1 MRARLR
7 ESASSFRG
15 RTLLVVL
22 STIFAGL
29 LIAGGLSFAF
39 QAKSASDRA
48 NNELDDEIADL
59 RTLSAA
65 GDAEGVPFESL
76 TELLYAAMTADVPGA
91 HESFAAMID
100 GEIVYV
106 PAGERTVDI
115 THPALLAEIESRRTP
130 DRTVTT
136 DVSYESELMR
146 VAIVPVT
153 VPGDESQGYFIIA
166 YDLGLFYDEVAQ
178 GAWIYAGVSLFTLVL
193 VGVLGA
199 GVMARMLRP
208 VHEINEVAE
217 RADAN
222 DLSARVAVTGSGD
235 EIDRLGASFNSML
248 DRVQDGVEEQRRF
261 LSDAGH
267 ELKTPLTIIRGNLE
281 VVDETDPADVVE
293 TRDLVLDEVD
303 RMSRI
308 VADLSLLAAA
318 GHADFIRI
326 GPESAASIVSE
337 VAAKA
342 SSLGPQ
348 RFTVATSVD
357 QEMVIDRQRIAQ
369 ALLQLC
375 RNAVNH
381 TPPESSVVISAAAT
395 SSPATHPEAGPAVLF
410 RVADD
415 GPGIPYEEQPHI
427 FDRFRRGSGSGGT
440 EGSGLGLAI
449 VAAIAHAHGGWVD
462 LESRPGHGAAF
473 TIVIPRT
480 PWRTEPA
487 PWHTS

>member
-1 MRARLR
+1 MWARLR
-7 ESASSFRG
+7 GSVSSFRG

-29 LIAGGLSFAF
+29 VIAGGMSFAL

-48 NNELDDEIADL
+48 NQELEDEIEDL
-59 RTLSAA
+59 RTVSAA
-65 GDAEGVPFESL
+65 GHEDGSPFESV
-76 TELLYAAMTADVPGA
+76 TDLLYSAMTADVPSA
-91 HESFAAMID
+91 SESFAAMID
-100 GEIVYV
+100 DEIVYI
-106 PAGERTVDI
+106 PAGERSIDI
-115 THPALLAEIESRRTP
+115 THPELVAQMHELKSPA
-130 DRTVTT
+130 RTVTA
-136 DVSYESELMR
+136 DVGFGAELVRM
-146 VAIVPVT
+146 AIVPVT
-153 VPGDESQGYFIIA
+153 VPGDDAQGYFIIV
-166 YDLGLFYDEVAQ
+166 YDLGLFYDEVVQ
-178 GAWIYAGVSLFTLVL
+178 GAWIYAGVSLFSVIV

-222 DLSARVAVTGSGD
+222 DLGARVEVSGSGD

-248 DRVQDGVEEQRRF
+248 DRVQDGIEEQRRF

-281 VVDETDPADVVE
+281 VCDEEDPADVAE
-293 TRDLVLDEVD
+293 TRTLVLDEVD

-308 VADLSLLAAA
+308 VQDLSLLAAA

-326 GPESAASIVSE
+326 GPESVASIVSE

-342 SSLGPQ
+342 SNLGPQ
-348 RFTVATSVD
+348 SFTVATSID
-357 QEMVIDRQRIAQ
+357 TEMVIDRQRIQQ

-375 RNAVNH
+375 RNAVVH
-381 TPPESSVVISAAAT
+381 TPPETNVVISAAAVAQ
-395 SSPATHPEAGPAVLF
+395 PETHPEAGAAVVF

-415 GPGIPYEEQPHI
+415 GPGIPYDEQPRI

-449 VAAIAHAHGGWVD
+449 VSAIARAHGGWVD
-462 LESRPGHGAAF
+462 LESAPGRGSAF
-473 TIVIPRT
+473 TLVIPRT
-480 PWRTEPA
+480 PWRKDRL